1 MLRVDQKLLYYF
13 LENFKNSSQPQ
24 ELCSHTHIRT
34 IISTEYLLKL
44 VQQKDQ
50 TNNKPINKWRMLT
63 ITNCNKPKVWAGDVA
78 KDDFNGRPLP

>member
-13 LENFKNSSQPQ
+13 LENFTNSSQPQ
-24 ELCSHTHIRT
+24 ELCSHTRIKT
-34 IISTEYLLKL
+34 IISTEYLQKL

-50 TNNKPINKWRMLT
+50 TNNKPINKWKMLT
-63 ITNCNKPKVWAGDVA
+63 ITNCDEPKVWAANVA